1 MEGAGER
8 ESEKERASERARERE
23 RERDAYITCREHS
36 SSPYYRVHAAAA
48 HDRMYQN
55 TDTPEPSQ

>member
-8 ESEKERASERARERE
+8 ERARKRERERERE

-36 SSPYYRVHAAAA
+36 SSLYYRVHAAAA
-48 HDRMYQN
+48 HDRMYQS